1 MFDERTPLRERAD
14 QCGWFSVA
22 MGGPV
27 LCLDLHDRLGRG
39 VCS

>member
-1 MFDERTPLRERAD
+1 MFESVLPSGERAD
-14 QCGWFSVA
+14 QRGWFSVA